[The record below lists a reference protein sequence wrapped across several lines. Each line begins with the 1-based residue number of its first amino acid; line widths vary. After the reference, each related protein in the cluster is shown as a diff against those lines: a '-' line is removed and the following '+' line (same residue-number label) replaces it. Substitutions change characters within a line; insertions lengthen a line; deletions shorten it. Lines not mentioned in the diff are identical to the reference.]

1 MLRSS
6 RSKKRQAVTV
16 TLFRLGNSGCLIGC
30 GKVWLG
36 RKVPYGH
43 GACNSRVRPSRK
55 VTCVS
60 DVSWGRGPS
69 FLRFQSKQ
77 KGHQFPSKFLFSFY
91 IHNTFHIQTK
101 DQSTYTKTTFN
112 KQIQPLKWTQFR
124 KLTVACI
131 SSLMQYNT
139 WLTCILKERSQ
150 LGHRHRQEH
159 CGLHF

>member
-1 MLRSS
+1 M
-6 RSKKRQAVTV
+6 AVLLAV
-16 TLFRLGNSGCLIGC
+16 AKC
-30 GKVWLG
+30 GLEGKSLMVM
-36 RKVPYGH
+36 GH
-43 GACNSRVRPSRK
+43 AIHEFAHQRK

-91 IHNTFHIQTK
+91 IHNSLHIQTK